1 MEDLYFIS
9 KSTKTI
15 FGLVKLGG
23 KQQMDF
29 LGIDYGHYSNKE
41 LAKSW
46 YTETKRK
53 IVGSKHPKL
62 DEALEKLEILYKG
75 MIQGGIKVNC
85 KTFKKWVNVIP
96 FPAGIKLVEAV
107 EVIKKY
113 IEMEAKNEKEIKR
126 AQKEKRVCKTM

>member
-1 MEDLYFIS
+1 MHDLYFIS
-9 KSTKTI
+9 DEARTI
-15 FGLVKLGG
+15 FGLTELGE

-62 DEALEKLEILYKG
+62 DEALENLEKLYRG
-75 MIQGGIKVNC
+75 MI
-85 KTFKKWVNVIP
+85 
-96 FPAGIKLVEAV
+96 
-107 EVIKKY
+107 
-113 IEMEAKNEKEIKR
+113 
-126 AQKEKRVCKTM
+126 